1 MGSAGYN
8 NDPFRVF
15 PFSNKLKKNAR
26 KLREETFAPVFFLVV
41 AQLVKNLPAKWE
53 TLVQFLAPEDPLE
66 TG

>member
-1 MGSAGYN
+1 MYYCMCIHFFIPS
-8 NDPFRVF
+8 